1 MATSG
6 ESSDVAIVSN
16 EEVRRRRGRADWDR
30 VRAVTPAEI
39 ERQKAED
46 DHPRPDQLGP
56 ARRGAGGG
64 PNVGELRMKLQ
75 LSQEDFAER
84 FGLSLRTLQQWEQ
97 KRRAPDGPAQ
107 QLLRIIAEDPE
118 AVAAIVARLRRG

>member
-1 MATSG
+1 
-6 ESSDVAIVSN
+6 
-16 EEVRRRRGRADWDR
+16 
-30 VRAVTPAEI
+30 
-39 ERQKAED
+39 
-46 DHPRPDQLGP
+46 
-56 ARRGAGGG
+56 
-64 PNVGELRMKLQ
+64 MKLR

-118 AVAAIVARLRRG
+118 AVAAIVARLRRS